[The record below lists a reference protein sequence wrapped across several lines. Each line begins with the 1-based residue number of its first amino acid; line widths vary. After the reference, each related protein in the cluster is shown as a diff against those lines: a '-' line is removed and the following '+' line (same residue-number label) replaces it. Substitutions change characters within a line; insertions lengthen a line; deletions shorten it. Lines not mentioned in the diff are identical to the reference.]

1 MLPRI
6 FLFCLLCATSTLTQA
21 QDADWFYLQ
30 GDKDTVKL
38 LWAPHEWLP
47 EFQGFNVKRRVPG
60 GTWKTLNVRPILPTY
75 FPEDIDTR
83 TNDPALR
90 EELRKFHQ
98 RVSKS
103 EPPRALPA
111 VLSDFAD
118 YSKYQAYSKYRS
130 RRDAVLG
137 AYRQALLFGFA

>member
-1 MLPRI
+1 MLRRI
-6 FLFCLLCATSTLTQA
+6 LLFCLLCATSTLTHA

-38 LWAPHEWLP
+38 LWAPYEWLP
-47 EFQGFNVKRRVPG
+47 EVQGFNVKRRVPG

-118 YSKYQAYSKYRS
+118 YSKYQGYSKYRS